1 MIDGALFEVELNSKS
16 KGGKCRAI
24 LIDFASRLKISEQT
38 DSVCVCVCG
47 TVSVKS
53 ILTGSQISDRQ
64 VATTKNTRE
73 RKKNK
78 DDELILFSF
87 HKSKCCC
94 CCCFSN

>member
-1 MIDGALFEVELNSKS
+1 MIDGALFEVELNSNSKSKS

-38 DSVCVCVCG
+38 DSVCVCG

-73 RKKNK
+73 
-78 DDELILFSF
+78 
-87 HKSKCCC
+87 
-94 CCCFSN
+94 